1 MREMNCH
8 DVFISRLK
16 LLVIMAKAFLAGYPL
31 GEHRKKAIVSTA
43 KYVAGEVVDWGGQV
57 TNFRGDLE
65 ARGNMGLDH
74 IFFQRVK
81 LLTVMARTFAE
92 DYPIGYHRR
101 RSIEDNLDKI
111 CETISFNNLV
121 RDMKYLK
128 IA

>member
-16 LLVIMAKAFLAGYPL
+16 LLVIMAKAYLAGYPL

-43 KYVAGEVVDWGGQV
+43 RQVAREVVDWGGHV
-57 TNFRGDLE
+57 ANFRGDHESL
-65 ARGNMGLDH
+65 GTMGLDH

-81 LLTVMARTFAE
+81 LLAVMAGSFAE

-101 RSIEDNLDKI
+101 RSIEDNLDKV
-111 CETISFNNLV
+111 CETISFNNLAN
-121 RDMKYLK
+121 DMSYLK